1 MFQTGNS
8 NGSEVPLSDQRQ
20 YRAAIAIEYPD
31 GSLGDP
37 TSWEGNATPTD
48 ETPSPPE
55 WLDVQPVS
63 GGVPGTVTAEWSA
76 CQELDPQ
83 LTRIWAVQQEITNA
97 LALSEPMDFAFA
109 AGNSTTLE
117 LDGNVP
123 YWFAVVCVD
132 ESGQFDPSNATVVGP
147 VVTAGGLNDGIAPMP
162 ITGTSANDAPNDEGS
177 RIEVSWNPNQEADC
191 SYHVIYIL
199 PASGWTAPTS
209 VDGWPI
215 AEIIP
220 DCTTDEVIIDS
231 IGNTTLEND
240 IVYWIGVV
248 AVDDWGNQNVDDVL
262 VVETASYSELD
273 SSEFSPPDLVSGLQA
288 WDHPEDDGTAIDVS
302 WDRTMAEDFSHYTV
316 WASDFPLDDLTDVY
330 ESCEA
335 SGNCNALKIDQR
347 QIGNSP
353 RLDVTLTTALYGS
366 EPDSL
371 IPSRISPDIPL
382 YVTVTIHD
390 IAGNVFLSGL
400 SDHLALVTP
409 IDNRGDMFPPER
421 LAAPELEDRS
431 PDSGDGVFVTF
442 PSSTAQDIGEYL
454 LFAVAGAPFDST
466 EGLEPALTLDRT
478 QWGRTLLEKVSGG
491 GAIRPDIPVWVAVVP
506 VDTSGNAWTDNLET
520 SMISPVDENSQD
532 PGMHLPE
539 VSEIMAYWDPSGDR
553 IEVLWTDSEDPQV
566 KSYTMY
572 ASTMQFSDTR
582 DAIPVQSSITSTNSS
597 FESIGPT
604 PVNPSTAYW
613 IAVVA
618 FDGEVHRL
626 AVDSIRVYPLSEVSP
641 GGNGDGSGSGGES
654 WFDQLVDGDLN
665 TFILMVSALMIILGA
680 ALIIRPRERA
690 APQPWE
696 MGTQEVE
703 LEEEMTREAL
713 GISEE
718 QEIASSSILSQTGS
732 ISEDQTEDV
741 EETTMEENPLYE
753 PWEPDASVG
762 EILSTQ
768 TEEIGLEGL
777 NDLADELEEND
788 DDIDVSFLDDALDDN

>member
-1 MFQTGNS
+1 
-8 NGSEVPLSDQRQ
+8 
-20 YRAAIAIEYPD
+20 
-31 GSLGDP
+31 
-37 TSWEGNATPTD
+37 
-48 ETPSPPE
+48 
-55 WLDVQPVS
+55 
-63 GGVPGTVTAEWSA
+63 
-76 CQELDPQ
+76 
-83 LTRIWAVQQEITNA
+83 
-97 LALSEPMDFAFA
+97 
-109 AGNSTTLE
+109 
-117 LDGNVP
+117 
-123 YWFAVVCVD
+123 
-132 ESGQFDPSNATVVGP
+132 
-147 VVTAGGLNDGIAPMP
+147 
-162 ITGTSANDAPNDEGS
+162 
-177 RIEVSWNPNQEADC
+177 
-191 SYHVIYIL
+191 
-199 PASGWTAPTS
+199 
-209 VDGWPI
+209 
-215 AEIIP
+215 
-220 DCTTDEVIIDS
+220 
-231 IGNTTLEND
+231 
-240 IVYWIGVV
+240 
-248 AVDDWGNQNVDDVL
+248 
-262 VVETASYSELD
+262 
-273 SSEFSPPDLVSGLQA
+273 
-288 WDHPEDDGTAIDVS
+288 
-302 WDRTMAEDFSHYTV
+302 
-316 WASDFPLDDLTDVY
+316 
-330 ESCEA
+330 
-335 SGNCNALKIDQR
+335 LKIDQR

-478 QWGRTLLEKVSGG
+478 QWGRTLLETVSGG
-491 GAIRPDIPVWVAVVP
+491 GAMRPDIPVWVAVVP

-520 SMISPVDENSQD
+520 SMISPVDENSRD

-539 VSEIMAYWDPSGDR
+539 VTEIMAYWDPSGDR
-553 IEVLWTDSEDPQV
+553 IEVLWTDSEDPLV

-572 ASTMQFSDTR
+572 ASTMEFSDTR
-582 DAIPVQSSITSTNSS
+582 DAIPVQSSITSSNAS

-626 AVDSIRVYPLSEVSP
+626 AVDSIRVYPLSEMSS
-641 GGNGDGSGSGGES
+641 GGNGDGSGSGGDS

-665 TFILMVSALMIILGA
+665 TVILMVSALMIILGA

>member
-1 MFQTGNS
+1 
-8 NGSEVPLSDQRQ
+8 
-20 YRAAIAIEYPD
+20 
-31 GSLGDP
+31 
-37 TSWEGNATPTD
+37 
-48 ETPSPPE
+48 
-55 WLDVQPVS
+55 
-63 GGVPGTVTAEWSA
+63 
-76 CQELDPQ
+76 
-83 LTRIWAVQQEITNA
+83 
-97 LALSEPMDFAFA
+97 MDFAFA

-132 ESGQFDPSNATVVGP
+132 ESGQFNPSNATVVGP

-209 VDGWPI
+209 VDGWPV

-248 AVDDWGNQNVDDVL
+248 AVDDWGNKDVDDVL

-273 SSEFSPPDLVSGLQA
+273 SSEFSPPDLVTGLQA

-335 SGNCNALKIDQR
+335 TGNCNVLTIDQR

-353 RLDVTLTTALYGS
+353 RLSVTLTTALYGS
-366 EPDSL
+366 KPDSL
-371 IPSRISPDIPL
+371 TPSRISPDIPL

-421 LAAPELEDRS
+421 LAAPDLEDRS

-478 QWGRTLLEKVSGG
+478 QWGRTLLETVSGG

-539 VSEIMAYWDPSGDR
+539 VTEIMAYWDPSGNR

-582 DAIPVQSSITSTNSS
+582 DAIPVQSSITSSNAS
-597 FESIGPT
+597 FESIGPS

-641 GGNGDGSGSGGES
+641 GGNGDGSGLGGES

-665 TFILMVSALMIILGA
+665 TVILMVSALMIILGA
-680 ALIIRPRERA
+680 ALITRPRQRA

-703 LEEEMTREAL
+703 LEEELTREAL

-718 QEIASSSILSQTGS
+718 EEIASSSILSQTDI

-741 EETTMEENPLYE
+741 EETTMEEIPLDE
-753 PWEPDASVG
+753 SWEPDASVG

-777 NDLADELEEND
+777 NDLADELEGED
-788 DDIDVSFLDDALDDN
+788 DDIDVSFLDDVLDEN